1 MHTDALGNIVTVTG
15 NNGEIRL
22 RQATSPFG
30 ETITQGFLSNGWI
43 VSRSANDHHDGS
55 CD

>member
-30 ETITQGFLSNGWI
+30 ETITST
-43 VSRSANDHHDGS
+43 
-55 CD
+55 